1 MKISSRPIGVH
12 IDSIHR
18 SALSRQTSLEIRLK
32 GCVIRSPRVIAYG
45 RRPVPLLAPR
55 SGGVAAGPATA
66 VPLEEDGGTEVLL
79 SWCIPGIMY

>member
-1 MKISSRPIGVH
+1 MKISSRPIGIH
-12 IDSIHR
+12 IDAIHR
-18 SALSRQTSLEIRLK
+18 SALLRQTSLEIRLK